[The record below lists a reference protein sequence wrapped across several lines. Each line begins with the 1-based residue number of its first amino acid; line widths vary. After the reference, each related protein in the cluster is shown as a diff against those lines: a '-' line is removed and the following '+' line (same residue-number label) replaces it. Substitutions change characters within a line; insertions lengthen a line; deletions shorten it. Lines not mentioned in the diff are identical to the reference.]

1 MKKKD
6 IPNVISLVRIL
17 LVAPIAYYLWIQD
30 YSIALLLFLV
40 GGLSD
45 GLDGFLARRY
55 QWQTPLGVILDPMG
69 DKLMML
75 AAYLLLGWHGIL
87 PWWLVSVV
95 ILRDLILVVGTFLY
109 HRFIG
114 EAKLKP
120 LWISKFNTVCQIL
133 LVLIVMVAQLKSF
146 QWTASLSVAVEV
158 GIWIVLS
165 TTLLSGYAYINEW
178 GRRAWKALKGDSV

>member
-6 IPNVISLVRIL
+6 IPNFISLVRIL
-17 LVAPIAYYLWIQD
+17 LVAPIAYYLWIQS
-30 YSIALLLFLV
+30 YSSALLLFLI

-55 QWQTPLGVILDPMG
+55 QWETRLGVILDPMG

-75 AAYLLLGWHGIL
+75 AAYLLLGWHGLL
-87 PWWLVSVV
+87 PWWLVCAV
-95 ILRDLILVVGTFLY
+95 ILRDLILVFGTLLY
-109 HRFIG
+109 RRFIG

-120 LWISKFNTVCQIL
+120 LWISKFNTVCQIFLVL
-133 LVLIVMVAQLKSF
+133 LVMISRVNIF
-146 QWTASLSVAVEV
+146 QGSTLLSLGVEV
-158 GIWIVLS
+158 GIWIVMS

-178 GRRAWKALKGDSV
+178 GRRAWKALKEDAV